1 MIRYIEKGDI
11 FRIEGV
17 TSYAHGCNCAGA
29 MGKGIALQFRNKFP
43 DMYIKYKQLCKEGE
57 FCPGD
62 VFDYDYGGGHI
73 YNLGTQVTWRTRAEI
88 EYIENSLNR
97 MFYLAVRNDVKA
109 IAMPAIGAGLGGL
122 KWDDVKRCIEHVA
135 SSYPMVDL
143 YVVEAYQGENE
154 Q

>member
-1 MIRYIEKGDI
+1 
-11 FRIEGV
+11 
-17 TSYAHGCNCAGA
+17 
-29 MGKGIALQFRNKFP
+29 
-43 DMYIKYKQLCKEGE
+43 MYVKYKQLCKEGE

-88 EYIENSLNR
+88 EYIEGSLDR
-97 MFYLAVRNDVKA
+97 MLYLAVCNDVKE

-122 KWDDVKRCIEHVA
+122 KWDDVKRCIERVA
-135 SSYPMVDL
+135 NSYPMVDL

>member
-1 MIRYIEKGDI
+1 
-11 FRIEGV
+11 
-17 TSYAHGCNCAGA
+17 
-29 MGKGIALQFRNKFP
+29 
-43 DMYIKYKQLCKEGE
+43 MYVKYKQLCKEGE

-88 EYIENSLNR
+88 EYIEGSLDR
-97 MFYLAVRNDVKA
+97 MLYLAVCNDVKA
-109 IAMPAIGAGLGGL
+109 IAMPAIGAGLEGL
-122 KWDDVKRCIEHVA
+122 KWDDVKRCIERVA